1 VIKLRSKIAVIFL
14 VFVVVTGARA
24 KDVFF
29 ESSDGV
35 WSDFTNDL
43 KGRDFYA
50 VLWTFEHYKMKQNMS
65 DVTLVRITPEP
76 KNDRKWSKEDRE
88 DPKWKV
94 VIGTSS
100 GHARAYFAPNARGET
115 EEVKKRAD
123 AASAFWR
130 NK

>member
-1 VIKLRSKIAVIFL
+1 MITLRSKIAVIFL
-14 VFVVVTGARA
+14 VFVVVTGAHA

-29 ESSDGV
+29 ESSVGV

-50 VLWTFEHYKMKQNMS
+50 VLWTFEHYKLKQNRPE
-65 DVTLVRITPEP
+65 VTLVRITLGPR
-76 KNDRKWSKEDRE
+76 NDRKWSKEDRE

-100 GHARAYFAPNARGET
+100 GHIRAYFSPYARGET

-123 AASAFWR
+123 AALAFWR

>member
-1 VIKLRSKIAVIFL
+1 
-14 VFVVVTGARA
+14 
-24 KDVFF
+24 
-29 ESSDGV
+29 
-35 WSDFTNDL
+35 
-43 KGRDFYA
+43 
-50 VLWTFEHYKMKQNMS
+50 MKQNMP

-123 AASAFWR
+123 AALAFWR